1 MKKHVAIIGGGTA
14 SLFLASF
21 LDTTIYDVC
30 IYEKMNTLGRK
41 FLVAG
46 DGGFNLTHCEDL
58 ATLKSRYTPASFLE
72 LALDAFTNI
81 DLRDWLMDLEIPTFV
96 GSSGRVFPI
105 KGIKPIEVLQAIK
118 THLKNKGVQLKFN
131 HTFKD
136 WDAESRLLFK
146 RGQTINPDYAIF
158 ALGGSSWQ
166 VTGSNGAWQKAFR
179 NKGISTNDFSPSN
192 CAYKINWADDFFSK
206 HEGTP
211 LKNITISIND
221 KTQKGEAVITQ
232 FGLEGNAIYG
242 LSPHIKLELNAK
254 GKTIVFVDFKPS
266 LDQNKIIT
274 KLENAKANTT
284 RTLKDKLKLPSA
296 AIDLLKTS
304 LTKEEYLDTSIL
316 TNRIKNFPI
325 TIVDSAPIDEAIS
338 TAGGIRLDA
347 VDENFQLKK
356 LKNQFCIGEM
366 LDWDAPTGGYLIQ
379 ACASSGVFLAKHL
392 NQLQK

>member
-96 GSSGRVFPI
+96 GSSGRVFPK

-232 FGLEGNAIYG
+232 FGLEGNSIYG
-242 LSPHIKLELNAK
+242 LSPHIKLELNAN
-254 GKTIVFVDFKPS
+254 GKAIVFVDFKPS

-379 ACASSGVFLAKHL
+379 ACASSGVFLAKYL